1 MADYLKAGKG
11 ILGAL
16 TQARQMADAG
26 KSAVKLGDKV
36 LPVTMHPIE
45 AREGNV
51 LANVNPQAFDKA
63 FKKTEWQYVGP
74 QGQGGIGDRYN
85 KFGEFA
91 QTAPSMNA
99 SNVSVDKIGRITFGD
114 GRHRYAYLRDQGVD
128 SIPMSMD
135 KESLANAKMHG
146 LLNDGVEGTQ
156 VALPAAERDANLAK
170 MLEPSAV
177 KKVMY
182 HGSSNPNIAQ
192 FKTAKMSKE
201 ESHPGNTIDPWSADN
216 RDAVFLTPDPQFSGK
231 YSGDQWDVD
240 MGRSPTTYP
249 VYVQAK
255 NPWDYENPKHIE
267 DAIKGYKEKFP
278 LQKNNGMVSSDESMR
293 HYSFEDILRRLPTRQ
308 GNNWSAIE
316 NAELQDILKGLG
328 YDSFYVKEAGVKNLG
343 VYDPTKIKSATGN
356 RGTYDLTDPDITKA
370 KGGVLHMADAGKVV
384 RGIKGALTAA
394 SEAVKAEKAAKA
406 ERMAAL
412 AESERSLPLVLAR
425 APAKS
430 QAEINAAAE
439 RVGRQMLGEHVQS
452 GKAGDTR
459 NLAGRS
465 MKENQR
471 VKGLQYELTPTKD
484 LPPSQVVEPKVGD
497 INVAF
502 PGDYTLSDT
511 ILKSLNGED
520 IGAKLEGGS
529 RYGLGKTDMENPLF
543 WASGEGPAQ
552 QAQDKITD
560 VASLYNPDRVMAQH
574 LAMGPVATNFA
585 QHFADANLRAIDY
598 SKLSK
603 KDMDTFDRAIAG
615 GYDKTNKKTGETK
628 SITFPNWPG
637 IADPEAAYAAMKAD
651 PELRKWFNARMK
663 TPELTQA
670 TNMPNGL
677 DVQWAITSPDLR
689 NMEVNLTGH
698 SVGEV
703 VPGAALTDTAQHNT
717 YDKGIRGLYKG
728 NQDVLSPFT
737 ISYPDAAQHIAST
750 QRPQDFTGTIQK
762 VFPHQIV
769 DQQYIDELG
778 QYSERLKRML
788 EGKKQGGAVADWHSA
803 VEKHMKDG
811 GYTFV
816 EPKRMDEG
824 GSSGE
829 PKQGAAFGIYP
840 KPKGGKALRE
850 AGEDAGDFLNAL
862 GKLTKDQGS
871 KEVES
876 LNKPRATMDIANRG
890 ILAPALGMPAD
901 LANMALTPLDYL
913 GSKLTGRDIRVS
925 SDKPF
930 LGQEYIKDL
939 MDKYNVT
946 SGEDRP
952 MMETALSLFSPTGMI
967 KGTMSAPKAAQR
979 AGNAVKSLVGAKKA
993 RGGLTLM
1000 R

>member
-1 MADYLKAGKG
+1 MADYLQAGKG
-11 ILGAL
+11 ILGAIAK
-16 TQARQMADAG
+16 ARQLADAE
-26 KSAVKLGDKV
+26 KAAVKLGDKV
-36 LPVTMHPIE
+36 LPT
-45 AREGNV
+45 
-51 LANVNPQAFDKA
+51 
-63 FKKTEWQYVGP
+63 
-74 QGQGGIGDRYN
+74 
-85 KFGEFA
+85 
-91 QTAPSMNA
+91 
-99 SNVSVDKIGRITFGD
+99 
-114 GRHRYAYLRDQGVD
+114 
-128 SIPMSMD
+128 
-135 KESLANAKMHG
+135 
-146 LLNDGVEGTQ
+146 
-156 VALPAAERDANLAK
+156 AERDANLAK

-177 KKVMY
+177 KGVMY
-182 HGSSNPNIAQ
+182 HGSPNPNIAQ

-201 ESHPGNTIDPWSADN
+201 ESHPGNTIDPWSANN
-216 RDAVFLTPDPQFSGK
+216 RDAVFLTPDPQFSSR

-255 NPWDYENPKHIE
+255 NPWDYENPRHIE
-267 DAIKGYKEKFP
+267 DAIEGYKDKFP
-278 LQKNNGMVSSDESMR
+278 LKKNNGEVSSDESMR

-343 VYDPTKIKSATGN
+343 VYDPTTIKSATGN

-370 KGGVLHMADAGKVV
+370 KGGVLHMADAGRVSK
-384 RGIKGALTAA
+384 GIVGALTKAA
-394 SEAVKAEKAAKA
+394 EMAQAAKA
-406 ERMAAL
+406 ARADA
-412 AESERSLPLVLAR
+412 ERSLPLILAR

-430 QAEINAAAE
+430 QDEINAAAE
-439 RVGRQMLGEHVQS
+439 RVGRQMLGEHVRS
-452 GKAGDTR
+452 GKAGDTT

-465 MKENQR
+465 MKESQR

-484 LPPSQVVEPKVGD
+484 LPPSQVVEPKIGD

-502 PGDYTLSDT
+502 PGDYTLSDVE
-511 ILKSLNGED
+511 LKSLQGVPIN
-520 IGAKLEGGS
+520 AKLEGGS
-529 RYGLGKTDMENPLF
+529 RYGLGKTDMDDPLF

-560 VASLYNPDRVMAQH
+560 VSSLYNPDRVMAQH

-628 SITFPNWPG
+628 SITFPQWPG

-698 SVGEV
+698 SVGEM
-703 VPGAALTDTAQHNT
+703 VPEAALTDTADHNT
-717 YDKGIRGLYKG
+717 YNKGIRGLYKG

-737 ISYPDAAQHIAST
+737 ISFPDAAQHIAST

-788 EGKKQGGAVADWHSA
+788 EGKKEGGAIPDWHKA

-824 GSSGE
+824 GSSDE

-862 GKLTKDQGS
+862 GKLTKDQGN

-890 ILAPALGMPAD
+890 ILAPTLGLPAD

-913 GSKLTGRDIRVS
+913 GSKLTGRDIKVS

-930 LGQEYIKDL
+930 LGSEYIKDL

-952 MMETALSLFSPTGMI
+952 MMETALSLFSPTGMV
-967 KGTMSAPKAAQR
+967 KSAMGAPKAAQR
-979 AGNAVKSLVGAKKA
+979 AGSVIKDLVGAKKA
-993 RGGLTLM
+993 RGGLTSM